1 MKLKFLAATFFSL
14 VFAFWPVAL
23 IHAAEPGLKVEV
35 YTFDP
40 TALPDRQPYE
50 LCSTGVTSLPN
61 INNDWAG
68 DVVAQCQADY
78 VIIHYSGYLTL
89 DRTGLVSLQSWADDG
104 FYLTLDDQVVINDWS
119 LKGCS
124 GSSALVGV
132 TAGVSMKLDAWFY
145 EYGGGACNILRA
157 DGIDIPDSAFTQ
169 EIVSPPIPE
178 IPTLEA
184 PYNLQAELVDEGVKL
199 SWGYY
204 LRDTPVER
212 FAVSWSYEGSP
223 GFAIASLTT
232 ETVITG
238 LPEDTD
244 VTFWV
249 RSDNDSLAVYS
260 PISEQI
266 TVRTPKPV
274 IIEPVDPPIDPVEPP
289 VEPVEPPI
297 DPVEPVEPVPTPEPT
312 PDPEPTVEPVLEP
325 VEPVLPEPK
334 EIEILTPQE
343 QQAALMDALMK
354 EAQADDI
361 QVPEALAEIP
371 LLGDTAVAVINAI
384 NFMGNVG
391 ADMTPAVREKAEQ
404 SVVAAVI
411 VTQIAQ
417 FSAQTA
423 VASAVTTSSNA
434 TSRVRK

>member
-1 MKLKFLAATFFSL
+1 MKLKFLAATFFAL

-40 TALPDRQPYE
+40 NALPDRQPYE
-50 LCSTGVTSLPN
+50 LCATAITTVTN
-61 INNDWAG
+61 INFDVGG
-68 DVVAQCQADY
+68 DVVAECQADY

-104 FYLTLDDQVVINDWS
+104 FYLTLDDQVVINDWT

-124 GSSALVGV
+124 GSSALIGV
-132 TAGVSMKLDAWFY
+132 TAGVSMKLDAWWY

-157 DGIDIPDSAFTQ
+157 DNEVIPDSAFTQ
-169 EIVSPPIPE
+169 DIVAPPIPE
-178 IPTLEA
+178 TPTLEA
-184 PYNLQAELVDEGVKL
+184 PYNLQAEIVDEGVKL
-199 SWGYY
+199 TWGYY
-204 LRDTPVER
+204 FRDTPVER
-212 FAVSWSYEGSP
+212 FAVLWTYDDLP
-223 GFAIASLTT
+223 GFAIASLTN
-232 ETVITG
+232 EAVITD

-260 PISEQI
+260 PNSESVTI
-266 TVRTPKPV
+266 RTPKPV
-274 IIEPVDPPIDPVEPP
+274 IVDPVDPLD
-289 VEPVEPPI
+289 PPI

-312 PDPEPTVEPVLEP
+312 TDPQPTPEPTVEP
-325 VEPVLPEPK
+325 VEPVLPEP
-334 EIEILTPQE
+334 ETTEILTPQE
-343 QQAALMDALMK
+343 QHAALMNALME

-361 QVPEALAEIP
+361 QVPEELASIP

-384 NFMGNVG
+384 NFIGNVG

-404 SVVAAVI
+404 SIVSAVI

-417 FSAQTA
+417 FSASTA
-423 VASAVTTSSNA
+423 TAAAVSSANTT
-434 TSRVRK
+434 TRVRK

>member
-23 IHAAEPGLKVEV
+23 VHAAEPGLKVEV

-40 TALPDRQPYE
+40 SALPDRQPYE
-50 LCSTGVTSLPN
+50 LCLTAITSVTN
-61 INNDWAG
+61 INFDVGG
-68 DVVAQCQADY
+68 DVVAECQADF
-78 VIIHYSGYLTL
+78 VLIHYSGYLTL

-104 FYLTLDDQVVINDWS
+104 FYLTLDDQVVINDWQ

-124 GSSALVGV
+124 GSSALIGV
-132 TAGVSMKLDAWFY
+132 TAGISMKLDAWWY

-157 DGIDIPDSAFTQ
+157 DGMDIPDSAFTQ
-169 EIVSPPIPE
+169 SIVAPPEPE

-184 PYNLQAELVDEGVKL
+184 PYNLKAELVDEGVKL
-199 SWGYY
+199 TWGYY

-212 FAVSWSYEGSP
+212 FAVFYTYDDLP
-223 GFAIASLTT
+223 GYAVSSLTPEALLT
-232 ETVITG
+232 D

-249 RSDNDSLAVYS
+249 RSDNDSLQVYS
-260 PISEQI
+260 PNSEQVTI
-266 TVRTPKPV
+266 RTPKPV
-274 IIEPVDPPIDPVEPP
+274 IVDPVD
-289 VEPVEPPI
+289 PVEPPI
-297 DPVEPVEPVPTPEPT
+297 DPVTPVEPVPTPEPT
-312 PDPEPTVEPVLEP
+312 IDPEPTPEPVVEP
-325 VEPVLPEPK
+325 VEPVLPEP
-334 EIEILTPQE
+334 EIIDVLTPQE
-343 QQAALMDALMK
+343 QHSALMNALME

-384 NFMGNVG
+384 NFIGNVG

-404 SVVAAVI
+404 SIVSAVI

-417 FSAQTA
+417 FSASTA
-423 VASAVTTSSNA
+423 TAAAVSSANTT
-434 TSRVRK
+434 TRVRK

>member
-23 IHAAEPGLKVEV
+23 VHASAPGLKFEV

-40 TALPDRQPYE
+40 NALPDRQPYE
-50 LCSTGVTSLPN
+50 LCLTAVTSVSN
-61 INNDWAG
+61 INFDVGG
-68 DVVAQCQADY
+68 DVVAECQADF
-78 VIIHYSGYLTL
+78 VLIHYSGYLTL

-104 FYLTLDDQVVINDWS
+104 FYLTLDDQVVIDDWS

-169 EIVSPPIPE
+169 EIVGPPIPVD
-178 IPTLEA
+178 PTLEA
-184 PYNLQAELVDEGVKL
+184 PYNLQAEIVDEGIKL
-199 SWGYY
+199 TWGYY

-212 FAVSWSYEGSP
+212 FAVLWSYEGSP
-223 GFAIASLTT
+223 GFAVASLAS
-232 ETVITG
+232 ETIITG

-260 PISEQI
+260 PNSESV
-266 TVRTPKPV
+266 TVRTPKAV
-274 IIEPVDPPIDPVEPP
+274 IIDPVDPID
-289 VEPVEPPI
+289 PPI

-312 PDPEPTVEPVLEP
+312 TDPEPTPEPTVEP
-325 VEPVLPEPK
+325 VEPVLPEP
-334 EIEILTPQE
+334 EIVEILTPQE
-343 QQAALMDALMK
+343 QHSALMNILME

-371 LLGDTAVAVINAI
+371 LIGETAVAVINAI
-384 NFMGNVG
+384 NFVGNIG

-404 SVVAAVI
+404 SIVSAVI

-417 FSAQTA
+417 FSASTA
-423 VASAVTTSSNA
+423 TAAAVSSASNT

>member
-23 IHAAEPGLKVEV
+23 VHAAEPGLKVEV

-50 LCSTGVTSLPN
+50 LCATAITSVSN
-61 INNDWAG
+61 INFDVGG
-68 DVVAQCQADY
+68 DVVAECQADY

-104 FYLTLDDQVVINDWS
+104 FYLTLDDQVVINDWT

-124 GSSALVGV
+124 GSSALIGV
-132 TAGVSMKLDAWFY
+132 TAGVSMKLDAWWY

-157 DGIDIPDSAFTQ
+157 DGMDIPDSAFTQ
-169 EIVSPPIPE
+169 SIVAPPEPE

-199 SWGYY
+199 TWGYY

-212 FAVSWSYEGSP
+212 FAVSWTYDNLP
-223 GFAIASLTT
+223 GWGIASLTH
-232 ETVITG
+232 ETVITDL
-238 LPEDTD
+238 LPDTEY
-244 VTFWV
+244 TFWV
-249 RSDNDSLAVYS
+249 RADNDSLQVYS
-260 PISEQI
+260 PNSEQVTI
-266 TVRTPKPV
+266 RTPKPV
-274 IIEPVDPPIDPVEPP
+274 IIDPVDPIDPPIDPVTP
-289 VEPVEPPI
+289 VEPLPEPEPTT
-297 DPVEPVEPVPTPEPT
+297 DPEPTPEPT
-312 PDPEPTVEPVLEP
+312 VEP
-325 VEPVLPEPK
+325 VEPVLPEP
-334 EIEILTPQE
+334 ETTEILTPQE
-343 QQAALMDALMK
+343 QHAALMNALME

-361 QVPEALAEIP
+361 QVPEELASIP

-384 NFMGNVG
+384 NFIGNVG

-404 SVVAAVI
+404 SIVSAVI

-417 FSAQTA
+417 FSASTA
-423 VASAVTTSSNA
+423 TAAAVSSANTT
-434 TSRVRK
+434 TRVRK

>member
-1 MKLKFLAATFFSL
+1 MKLKFLAATFFAL

-35 YTFDP
+35 YTFEP
-40 TALPDRQPYE
+40 SALPDRQPYE
-50 LCSTGVTSLPN
+50 LCLTAVTSVSN
-61 INNDWAG
+61 INFDVGG
-68 DVVAQCQADY
+68 DVVAECQADY

-104 FYLTLDDQVVINDWS
+104 FYLTLDDQIVINDWS

-124 GSSALVGV
+124 GSSALIGV
-132 TAGVSMKLDAWFY
+132 TAGISMKLDAWWY

-169 EIVSPPIPE
+169 EIVAPPIPE
-178 IPTLEA
+178 IPTLDA

-199 SWGYY
+199 TWGYY

-212 FAVSWSYEGSP
+212 FAVSWTYDDLP
-223 GFAIASLTT
+223 GWGIASLTP
-232 ETVITG
+232 EAVITDL
-238 LPEDTD
+238 LPDTEY
-244 VTFWV
+244 TFWV
-249 RSDNDSLAVYS
+249 RADNDSLAVYS
-260 PISEQI
+260 PNSEQVTI
-266 TVRTPKPV
+266 RTPKAV
-274 IIEPVDPPIDPVEPP
+274 IIDPVDPVDPPIDPVT
-289 VEPVEPPI
+289 
-297 DPVEPVEPVPTPEPT
+297 PVEPVPAPEPTIDPEPTPEPT
-312 PDPEPTVEPVLEP
+312 VEP
-325 VEPVLPEPK
+325 VEPVLPEP
-334 EIEILTPQE
+334 EITEILTPQE
-343 QQAALMDALMK
+343 QHAALMNILMK

-361 QVPEALAEIP
+361 QVPEELASIP

-384 NFMGNVG
+384 NFIGNVG

-404 SVVAAVI
+404 SIVSAVI

-417 FSAQTA
+417 FSASTA
-423 VASAVTTSSNA
+423 TAAAVSSANT

>member
-23 IHAAEPGLKVEV
+23 VHASAPGLKVEV

-50 LCSTGVTSLPN
+50 LCQTAITSVSN
-61 INNDWAG
+61 INFDVGG
-68 DVVAQCQADY
+68 DVVAECQADY

-104 FYLTLDDQVVINDWS
+104 FYLTLDDQVVINDWQ

-124 GSSALVGV
+124 GSSALIGV

-157 DGIDIPDSAFTQ
+157 DNEVIPDSAFTQ
-169 EIVSPPIPE
+169 SIVAPPKPE

-199 SWGYY
+199 TWGYY

-212 FAVSWSYEGSP
+212 FAVSWTYDNLP
-223 GFAIASLTT
+223 GWGIASLTP
-232 ETVITG
+232 ETVITDL
-238 LPEDTD
+238 LPDTEY
-244 VTFWV
+244 TFWV
-249 RSDNDSLAVYS
+249 RSDNDSLQVYS
-260 PISEQI
+260 PNSEQVMI
-266 TVRTPKPV
+266 RTPKPV
-274 IIEPVDPPIDPVEPP
+274 IVDPVDPVEPP
-289 VEPVEPPI
+289 VDPVTPPI
-297 DPVEPVEPVPTPEPT
+297 DPVTPVEPVPTPEPT
-312 PDPEPTVEPVLEP
+312 IDPEPTPEPVIEP
-325 VEPVLPEPK
+325 VEPVLPEP
-334 EIEILTPQE
+334 EIIDVLTPQE
-343 QQAALMDALMK
+343 QHSALMNALME

-384 NFMGNVG
+384 NFIGNVG
-391 ADMTPAVREKAEQ
+391 ADMTPAVREQAEQ

>member
-23 IHAAEPGLKVEV
+23 VHADTPGLKVLV

-40 TALPDRQPYE
+40 SALPDRMPYE
-50 LCSTGVTSLPN
+50 LCATGVTSVPN
-61 INNDWAG
+61 INFDVGG
-68 DVVAQCQADY
+68 DVVAECQADF
-78 VIIHYSGYLTL
+78 VLIHYSGYLTL

-104 FYLTLDDQVVINDWS
+104 FYLTLDGQVVIDDWR

-124 GSSALVGV
+124 GSSAVISA

-157 DGIDIPDSAFTQ
+157 DGVDIPDSAFTH
-169 EIVSPPIPE
+169 EMKSPPIPVTPE
-178 IPTLEA
+178 LDA
-184 PYNLQAELVDEGVKL
+184 PYNLQAVIVDEGVQL
-199 SWGYY
+199 TWAWEATE
-204 LRDTPVER
+204 TPVER
-212 FAVSWSYEGSP
+212 FGVFWTYDGLP
-223 GFAIASLTT
+223 GWGMASLKPEAVVTNLLPDT
-232 ETVITG
+232 EY
-238 LPEDTD
+238 
-244 VTFWV
+244 TFWV

-260 PISEQI
+260 PNSEQVTI
-266 TVRTPKPV
+266 RTPKPV
-274 IIEPVDPPIDPVEPP
+274 IVDPVDPVEPP
-289 VEPVEPPI
+289 VDPVDPPV

-312 PDPEPTVEPVLEP
+312 PDPEPTPEPVVEP
-325 VEPVLPEPK
+325 VEPVLPEP
-334 EIEILTPQE
+334 EIVEILTPQE
-343 QQAALMDALMK
+343 QQAALMEILME

-391 ADMTPAVREKAEQ
+391 ADMTPAVREQAEQ

-423 VASAVTTSSNA
+423 VASAVTTTSSA
-434 TSRVRK
+434 TPRLRR

>member
-23 IHAAEPGLKVEV
+23 VHASAPGLKVEV

-40 TALPDRQPYE
+40 TALPDRQPYQ
-50 LCSTGVTSLPN
+50 LCQTAITSVSN
-61 INNDWAG
+61 INFDVGA
-68 DVVAQCQADY
+68 DVVAECQADY

-104 FYLTLDDQVVINDWS
+104 FYLTLDDQVVINDWT

-124 GSSALVGV
+124 GSSALIGV

-169 EIVSPPIPE
+169 SIVAPPEPE

-199 SWGYY
+199 TWGYY

-212 FAVSWSYEGSP
+212 FAVLWSYEGSP
-223 GFAIASLTT
+223 SWAIASLTP
-232 ETVITG
+232 ETVITDL
-238 LPEDTD
+238 LPDTEY
-244 VTFWV
+244 TFWV
-249 RSDNDSLAVYS
+249 RSDNDSLQVYS
-260 PISEQI
+260 PNSEQV
-266 TVRTPKPV
+266 TNRTPKPV
-274 IIEPVDPPIDPVEPP
+274 IVDPVDPVEPPVDPVDPPIDPVT
-289 VEPVEPPI
+289 
-297 DPVEPVEPVPTPEPT
+297 PVEPVPTPEPT
-312 PDPEPTVEPVLEP
+312 LDPEPTPEPVVEP
-325 VEPVLPEPK
+325 VEPVLPEP
-334 EIEILTPQE
+334 EIIDVLTPQE
-343 QQAALMDALMK
+343 QHSALMNALME

-361 QVPEALAEIP
+361 QIPEEIANIPVLGATIVALTDA
-371 LLGDTAVAVINAI
+371 L

-391 ADMTPAVREKAEQ
+391 ADMTPEVRAKAEKEL
-404 SVVAAVI
+404 VAAV
-411 VTQIAQ
+411 VLTQITQ
-417 FSAQTA
+417 FSTNQA
-423 VASAVTTSSNA
+423 VASAQASAGANGSSTRRRN
-434 TSRVRK
+434 

>member
-23 IHAAEPGLKVEV
+23 VHAAEPGLKVEV

-50 LCSTGVTSLPN
+50 LCLTAVTTVTN
-61 INNDWAG
+61 INFDVGG
-68 DVVAQCQADY
+68 DVVAECQADF
-78 VIIHYSGYLTL
+78 VLIHYSGYLTL

-104 FYLTLDDQVVINDWS
+104 FYLTLDDQVVINDWQ

-124 GSSALVGV
+124 GSSALIGV
-132 TAGVSMKLDAWFY
+132 TAGVSMKLDAWWY

-157 DGIDIPDSAFTQ
+157 DGMDIPDSAFTQ
-169 EIVSPPIPE
+169 SIVAPPEPE

-184 PYNLQAELVDEGVKL
+184 PYNLQAEIVDEGVKL
-199 SWGYY
+199 TWGYY

-212 FAVSWSYEGSP
+212 FAVSWTYDNLP
-223 GFAIASLTT
+223 GWGVASLTP
-232 ETVITG
+232 ETVITDL
-238 LPEDTD
+238 LPDTEY
-244 VTFWV
+244 TFWV
-249 RSDNDSLAVYS
+249 RSDNDSLQVYS
-260 PISEQI
+260 PNSEQVTI
-266 TVRTPKPV
+266 RTPKPV
-274 IIEPVDPPIDPVEPP
+274 IVDPVDPVD
-289 VEPVEPPI
+289 PVEPPI
-297 DPVEPVEPVPTPEPT
+297 DPVTPVEPLPEPEPTIDPEPTPEPT
-312 PDPEPTVEPVLEP
+312 VEP
-325 VEPVLPEPK
+325 VEPVLPEP
-334 EIEILTPQE
+334 EIIDVLTPQE
-343 QQAALMDALMK
+343 QHSALMNALME

-384 NFMGNVG
+384 NFIGNVG

-404 SVVAAVI
+404 SIVSAVI

-417 FSAQTA
+417 FSASTA
-423 VASAVTTSSNA
+423 TAAAVSSANT

>member
-23 IHAAEPGLKVEV
+23 VHASAPGLKVEV

-40 TALPDRQPYE
+40 TTLPDRQPYE
-50 LCSTGVTSLPN
+50 LCQTAITSVSN
-61 INNDWAG
+61 INFDVGG
-68 DVVAQCQADY
+68 DVVAECQADY

-104 FYLTLDDQVVINDWS
+104 FYLTLDDQVVINDWT

-124 GSSALVGV
+124 GSSALIGV
-132 TAGVSMKLDAWFY
+132 TAGVSMKLDAWWF

-157 DGIDIPDSAFTQ
+157 DGMDIPDSAFTQ
-169 EIVSPPIPE
+169 SIVAPPEPE

-199 SWGYY
+199 TWGYY

-212 FAVSWSYEGSP
+212 FAVLWSYEGSP
-223 GFAIASLTT
+223 GFAVASLTP
-232 ETVITG
+232 ETVIKDL
-238 LPEDTD
+238 LPDTEY
-244 VTFWV
+244 TFWV
-249 RSDNDSLAVYS
+249 RSDNDSLQVYS
-260 PISEQI
+260 PNSEQVTI
-266 TVRTPKPV
+266 RTPKPV
-274 IIEPVDPPIDPVEPP
+274 IVDPVDPVEPPVDPVDPPIDPVT
-289 VEPVEPPI
+289 
-297 DPVEPVEPVPTPEPT
+297 PVEPVPTPEPT
-312 PDPEPTVEPVLEP
+312 LDPEPTPEPVVEP
-325 VEPVLPEPK
+325 VEPVLPEP
-334 EIEILTPQE
+334 EIIDVLTPQE
-343 QQAALMDALMK
+343 QHSALMNALME

-361 QVPEALAEIP
+361 EVPEALAEIP

-391 ADMTPAVREKAEQ
+391 ADMTPAVREQAEQ

>member
-1 MKLKFLAATFFSL
+1 MKLKFLAATFFAL

-50 LCSTGVTSLPN
+50 LCATAITTVSN
-61 INNDWAG
+61 INFDVGG
-68 DVVAQCQADY
+68 DVVAECQTDF
-78 VIIHYSGYLTL
+78 VLIHYSGYLTL

-104 FYLTLDDQVVINDWS
+104 FYLTLDDQVVINDWQ

-124 GSSALVGV
+124 GSSALIGV

-157 DGIDIPDSAFTQ
+157 DSMDIPDSAFTQ
-169 EIVSPPIPE
+169 DIVAPPIPE
-178 IPTLEA
+178 TPTLEA
-184 PYNLQAELVDEGVKL
+184 PYNLQAEIVADGVKL
-199 SWGYY
+199 TWGYY

-223 GFAIASLTT
+223 GFAVASLVN

-260 PISEQI
+260 PNSESVTI
-266 TVRTPKPV
+266 RTPKAV
-274 IIEPVDPPIDPVEPP
+274 IIDPIDPID
-289 VEPVEPPI
+289 PVEPPI
-297 DPVEPVEPVPTPEPT
+297 DPVTPVEPIPEPEPTTDPEPTPEPT
-312 PDPEPTVEPVLEP
+312 VEP
-325 VEPVLPEPK
+325 VEPVLPEP
-334 EIEILTPQE
+334 ETTEILTPQE
-343 QQAALMDALMK
+343 QHAALMNILME

-361 QVPEALAEIP
+361 QVPEELASIP

-384 NFMGNVG
+384 NFVGNVG

-404 SVVAAVI
+404 SIVSAVI

-417 FSAQTA
+417 FSASTA
-423 VASAVTTSSNA
+423 TAAAVSSANT

>member
-23 IHAAEPGLKVEV
+23 VHAAEPGLKVEV

-40 TALPDRQPYE
+40 NALPDRQPYE
-50 LCSTGVTSLPN
+50 LCQTAITSVNN
-61 INNDWAG
+61 INFDVGG
-68 DVVAQCQADY
+68 DVVAECQADF
-78 VIIHYSGYLTL
+78 VLIHYSGYLTL

-104 FYLTLDDQVVINDWS
+104 FYLTLDDQVVINDWT

-124 GSSALVGV
+124 GSSALIGV
-132 TAGVSMKLDAWFY
+132 TAGVSMKLDAWWY

-169 EIVSPPIPE
+169 SIVAPPEPE

-199 SWGYY
+199 TWGYY

-212 FAVSWSYEGSP
+212 FAVLWTYDNLP
-223 GFAIASLTT
+223 GFAVASLTP
-232 ETVITG
+232 ETVITDL
-238 LPEDTD
+238 LPDTEY
-244 VTFWV
+244 TFWV

-260 PISEQI
+260 PNSEQVTI
-266 TVRTPKPV
+266 RTPKPV
-274 IIEPVDPPIDPVEPP
+274 IVDPVDPVEPP
-289 VEPVEPPI
+289 VDPVTPPI
-297 DPVEPVEPVPTPEPT
+297 DPVTPVEPVPTPEPT
-312 PDPEPTVEPVLEP
+312 IDPEPTPEPVVEP
-325 VEPVLPEPK
+325 VEPVLPEPA
-334 EIEILTPQE
+334 IVDVLTPQE
-343 QQAALMDALMK
+343 QHSALMNALME

-371 LLGDTAVAVINAI
+371 LLGATAVAVINAV
-384 NFMGNVG
+384 NFIGNVG
-391 ADMTPAVREKAEQ
+391 ADMTPAVREQAEQ